1 MTGQQIL
8 DLLGWRGSSFNA
20 KLFRLIAH
28 ADSVN
33 REKLRLAF
41 PEEVAA
47 YEAYLEN
54 ANDEGEGE
62 E

>member
-1 MTGQQIL
+1 MKFL
-8 DLLGWRGSSFNA
+8 NLLGWQGSSFKA
-20 KLFRLIAH
+20 KLFRLIAK

-33 REKLRLAF
+33 KEKLRLAF

-54 ANDEGEGE
+54 NNDEAVK
-62 E
+62 